1 MASGGAFTFELESEY
16 KPSETAGETRLFVTP
31 IQRTGARQSMGSA
44 RRLLL
49 AAVLAFAIAADARTD
64 ATLSTL
70 TLSPDTNS
78 LISTRD
84 DSTTTGTSS
93 STTAIGSAA
102 SATHKV
108 TRAPDANKVTEAP
121 ETEPPATTAPSTT
134 APPTTSSKSD
144 AASASDNDEQDTT
157 DAPSSASATVSPG
170 STSDRSN
177 LDSESQK
184 DAASASTSKSTTATV
199 DTLNS
204 SGDGLSSGTSSGIA
218 TTLPI
223 VFGALACVGAIV
235 MAVTF
240 KKKRNANGA
249 DSEGNRPSSDCE
261 YTSGADFTPDNRA
274 LSIVHEDSASLAAKA
289 GPHSSI
295 DVRASAAIADFTGTG
310 SSVCSSPFSTS
321 RGKARVSSPVQNGY
335 SSSEAN
341 MEFQDT
347 GLRHD
352 GGSNVMLTFEEVP
365 TDSSHAAPQVQ
376 L

>member
-1 MASGGAFTFELESEY
+1 
-16 KPSETAGETRLFVTP
+16 
-31 IQRTGARQSMGSA
+31 MGSA

-49 AAVLAFAIAADARTD
+49 VAALAFAIAADTLTD

-70 TLSPDTNS
+70 TLSPDTDS
-78 LISTRD
+78 LITTRD
-84 DSTTTGTSS
+84 DSTTASTSS

-102 SATHKV
+102 SDTHKV
-108 TRAPDANKVTEAP
+108 TKAP
-121 ETEPPATTAPSTT
+121 ETETPATTAPQTW
-134 APPTTSSKSD
+134 APITSSESD
-144 AASASDNDEQDTT
+144 ATSASDSGEQDTT
-157 DAPSSASATVSPG
+157 DTPSSASATVSPG
-170 STSDRSN
+170 STSDRSTH
-177 LDSESQK
+177 DSESQT
-184 DAASASTSKSTTATV
+184 DSTKSTSPSKSTASKSSTASV

-204 SGDGLSSGTSSGIA
+204 SGDGLSSGSSFSMG
-218 TTLPI
+218 TTLPV

-235 MAVTF
+235 MAVTY
-240 KKKRNANGA
+240 KKKRGSNAA

-274 LSIVHEDSASLAAKA
+274 LSIVHEDSASLAVKVSGS
-289 GPHSSI
+289 GPQSSA
-295 DVRASAAIADFTGTG
+295 DMRTSAAIADFTGTG
-310 SSVCSSPFSTS
+310 SSVCSSPFGST
-321 RGKARVSSPVQNGY
+321 RGKVRVSSPVQSGY

-352 GGSNVMLTFEEVP
+352 GGSNVVLTFEEIP

>member
-1 MASGGAFTFELESEY
+1 
-16 KPSETAGETRLFVTP
+16 
-31 IQRTGARQSMGSA
+31 MGSA

-49 AAVLAFAIAADARTD
+49 AAALAFAIVADTRTD

-78 LISTRD
+78 LITTRG

-102 SATHKV
+102 SDTHKV
-108 TRAPDANKVTEAP
+108 TKAPDTNKATEAP
-121 ETEPPATTAPSTT
+121 ETEAPATTAPPTT
-134 APPTTSSKSD
+134 APPTTSSESY
-144 AASASDNDEQDTT
+144 AASASDSNEQDTA
-157 DAPSSASATVSPG
+157 DVPSSASATVSPG

-177 LDSESQK
+177 FDSESQK
-184 DAASASTSKSTTATV
+184 DPTSTSTSKSTASKSTTASV

-204 SGDGLSSGTSSGIA
+204 SGDGLSSGNGSSIG
-218 TTLPI
+218 TTLPV
-223 VFGALACVGAIV
+223 VFGALACVGAVV
-235 MAVTF
+235 MAVTY
-240 KKKRNANGA
+240 KRKRT
-249 DSEGNRPSSDCE
+249 DSEGNRPNSDCE

-274 LSIVHEDSASLAAKA
+274 LSIVHEDPAPIAVKVSGS
-289 GPHSSI
+289 G
-295 DVRASAAIADFTGTG
+295 DVRTSAAIADFTATG
-310 SSVCSSPFSTS
+310 SSVCSSPFGSS
-321 RGKARVSSPVQNGY
+321 RGNVRVSSPVQSGY

-347 GLRHD
+347 SLRHN
-352 GGSNVMLTFEEVP
+352 GGSNVVLTFEEVP